1 MWLTRQ
7 EYAALLKAAAVST
20 ALEARIHDLDK
31 QLAEARA
38 AVKFTEDR
46 LYREQARADN
56 AVDALLERIGQ
67 VNPVSPDIPQ
77 RAFEDAFAE
86 DPEEVKRLT
95 ALIAERG
102 PVAAFAEMP
111 S

>member
-1 MWLTRQ
+1 MWLTKAD
-7 EYAALLKAAAVST
+7 YAALLKAAAVTT
-20 ALEARIHDLDK
+20 ALEARIRDLDK
-31 QLAEARA
+31 QLEETRA
-38 AVKFTEDR
+38 AVKFTEER

-67 VNPVSPDIPQ
+67 VNPVSPDIPT
-77 RAFEDAFAE
+77 RTAEDPFTE

-102 PVAAFAEMP
+102 PVAAFVETP
-111 S
+111 